1 MKLKSAIIFIL
12 IIAIVV
18 FGSYTAINGIT
29 IGKAKIPSAREAID
43 LGLDLAGGV
52 YVILEAQTDVKGAEL
67 QKIMEQSKAVINER
81 VNGLGVSE
89 PNIVIEGNDRIRIE
103 LAGVKDVQEAIDMIG
118 KTAQLKF
125 IDAEGNEVIT
135 GQNVKSAEVQY
146 QRNRETQKDQPVVA
160 LEFDKEGSKNFAD
173 ATKKLVDKTNLEEK
187 IIYIVLDNQVLS
199 APVVKSV
206 IDDGK
211 CVIEGSFTVEDASRL
226 ATLIR
231 AGSLPVEMKEIQ
243 SSLIGPTLGL
253 EALDKSIY
261 AAFIA
266 IMIIFLFMLLYYRI
280 PGLIADIALTI
291 YILLVLLGMQ
301 ILNAKLTLPGIAGLI
316 LSVGMAVD
324 ANVLIFERI
333 KEELRLGKSIGA
345 SIESGFKRALSSVL
359 DSNITTLIAGFVL
372 YGFGTGPIRGFGV
385 TLILG
390 IIASMI
396 TAVLITKQL
405 LKLAVNIFGTKNSKL
420 YGA

>member
-18 FGSYTAINGIT
+18 FGSYTAINGMT
-29 IGKAKIPSAREAID
+29 IGKVKIPSAKEAID

-52 YVILEAQTDVKGAEL
+52 YVILEAQTDAKGAEL

-81 VNGLGVSE
+81 VNGIGVSE
-89 PNIVIEGNDRIRIE
+89 PNIVIEGNDRIRVE

-146 QRNRETQKDQPVVA
+146 QRNQETQKDQPVVA
-160 LEFDKEGSKNFAD
+160 LEFDKEGSKKFAD

-231 AGSLPVEMKEIQ
+231 AGSLPVEMKEVQ

-253 EALDKSIY
+253 EALDKSVY

-280 PGLIADIALTI
+280 PGLIADVALTI
-291 YILLVLLGMQ
+291 YILLVLFGMQ
-301 ILNAKLTLPGIAGLI
+301 MLNAKLTLPGIAGLI

-324 ANVLIFERI
+324 ANVLIFERM
-333 KEELRLGKSIGA
+333 KEELRLGKSVGA

-359 DSNITTLIAGFVL
+359 DSNITTLIAGLVL
-372 YGFGTGPIRGFGV
+372 YCFGTGPIRGFGV

-405 LKLAVNIFGTKNSKL
+405 LKLMVNITGTKNPKL

>member
-18 FGSYTAINGIT
+18 FGSYTAINGMT
-29 IGKAKIPSAREAID
+29 IGKVKIPSAKEAID

-52 YVILEAQTDVKGAEL
+52 YVILEAQTDAKGAEL

-81 VNGLGVSE
+81 VNGIGVSE
-89 PNIVIEGNDRIRIE
+89 PNIVIEGNDRIRVE

-146 QRNRETQKDQPVVA
+146 QRNQETQKDQPVVA
-160 LEFDKEGSKNFAD
+160 LEFDKEGSKKFAD

-231 AGSLPVEMKEIQ
+231 AGSLPVEMKEVQ

-253 EALDKSIY
+253 EALDKSVY

-280 PGLIADIALTI
+280 PGLIADVALTI
-291 YILLVLLGMQ
+291 YVLLVLFGMQ
-301 ILNAKLTLPGIAGLI
+301 MLNAKLTLPGIAGLI

-324 ANVLIFERI
+324 ANVLIFERM
-333 KEELRLGKSIGA
+333 KEELRLGKSVGA

-359 DSNITTLIAGFVL
+359 DSNITTLIAGLVL
-372 YGFGTGPIRGFGV
+372 YCFGTGPIRGFGV

-405 LKLAVNIFGTKNSKL
+405 LKLMVNITGTKNPKL